1 MVVMLGDGSD
11 SSGRF
16 GALLDERRSL
26 YSAVFANN
34 PPSKWLK
41 VDDRASRACIT
52 PGSVVEA
59 VLSNDSWQSRQRGSA
74 RTRPEFA
81 GAHHRVHLRQ
91 QALLRPSVDGALQ
104 LPAVLVIVPRRV
116 F

>member
-41 VDDRASRACIT
+41 ST
-52 PGSVVEA
+52 
-59 VLSNDSWQSRQRGSA
+59 
-74 RTRPEFA
+74 
-81 GAHHRVHLRQ
+81 
-91 QALLRPSVDGALQ
+91 
-104 LPAVLVIVPRRV
+104 IVPHV
-116 F
+116 PALHLEASLKLC